1 MANLHNPDI
10 SSPGDTPG
18 PPGAFSEVIETLER
32 QRADGLHDGAQ
43 AYVSRFGE
51 PLLDVAVGESDPVG
65 APGRALERDDVM
77 LWYSSGKPVTTTAVL
92 QLWERGRLE
101 LDDPVAEYVEGWGA
115 GKERVTLRHV
125 LTHTGGFTMA
135 GRGELFDTDVPYAEA
150 VARIAAHPAEWEPGT
165 KAGYHPTSGWKILG
179 AVVEAV
185 DGRPIDRY
193 LADEVFGPAGMKE
206 SRLGIPPG
214 EQAALGQRLVPV
226 AWKGHALAV
235 QVDGGLQMVPYHIER
250 IHNQSWHVAKVEPG
264 GGMRGPAREL
274 GRFYESLLGFAP
286 PVLEPR
292 TVEVMAA
299 VHRYGLPDV
308 IFGGMKTPWGL
319 GVQVAGGMSGG
330 PGRRAFGHGGM
341 ASSRGLADP
350 DAGLVAVLV
359 ANGLPDPI
367 KNEQRMFA
375 FTDAVY
381 RAFGDE
387 LAPLRLAARPMSD
400 AFRPST

>member
-1 MANLHNPDI
+1 MTNPRDLDN
-10 SSPGDTPG
+10 P
-18 PPGAFSEVIETLER
+18 AFDEVLETLER
-32 QRADGLHDGAQ
+32 QRTEGLHDGAQ
-43 AYVSRFGE
+43 VYVSRLGE
-51 PLLDVAVGESDPVG
+51 PLLDAAVGES

-77 LWYSSGKPVTTTAVL
+77 LLYSSGKPVTTTAVL
-92 QLWERGRLE
+92 QLWEQGRLG
-101 LDDPVAEYVEGWGA
+101 LDDRVADYVAGWGA

-135 GRGELFDTDVPYAEA
+135 GRGELFDKDVPYAEA

-193 LADEVFGPAGMKE
+193 AADEVFGPAGMKQ
-206 SRLGIPPG
+206 SRLGVPVD
-214 EQAALGQRLVPV
+214 EQAALGPRLVPV
-226 AWKGHALAV
+226 AWKGHAVAI
-235 QVDGGLQMVPYHIER
+235 QDSNGLRMLPYHIER
-250 IHNQSWHVAKVEPG
+250 IHNEAWHIAKVEPG

-274 GRFYESLLGFAP
+274 GRLYESLLGFGP
-286 PVLEPR
+286 PLLEPR

-299 VHRYGLPDV
+299 VHRYGLPDI

-330 PGRRAFGHGGM
+330 PGRRAFGHSGM
-341 ASSRGLADP
+341 ASSRGFADP

-359 ANGLPDPI
+359 CNGLPDPI
-367 KNEQRMFA
+367 RNEQRMSA
-375 FTDAVY
+375 FTDGVY
-381 RAFGDE
+381 RAFGDG
-387 LAPLRLAARPMSD
+387 LAHVRLANRPLPD
-400 AFRPST
+400 ALRPST

>member
-1 MANLHNPDI
+1 MANPDKT
-10 SSPGDTPG
+10 DNLLF
-18 PPGAFSEVIETLER
+18 AEVVETLER
-32 QRADGLHDGAQ
+32 QRAEGLHDGAQ

-51 PLLDVAVGESDPVG
+51 PLLDLAIGES

-92 QLWERGRLE
+92 QLGERGRLG
-101 LDDPVAEYVEGWGA
+101 LDDLVADYIAGWGA
-115 GKERVTLRHV
+115 GKERVTVRHV

-135 GRGELFDTDVPYAEA
+135 RRGEMFDKDVSYSEA

-193 LADEVFGPAGMKE
+193 VADEVLGPAGMKQ
-206 SRLGIPPG
+206 SRLGVPPD
-214 EQAALGQRLVPV
+214 EQAALGPRLVPV
-226 AWKGHALAV
+226 AWKGHAIAF
-235 QVDGGLQMVPYHIER
+235 QDGDGLRMVPYHIER
-250 IHNQSWHVAKVEPG
+250 IHNEVWHVAKVEPG

-274 GRFYESLLGFAP
+274 GRFYESLLGFGP

-308 IFGGMKTPWGL
+308 VFAGQKLPWGL
-319 GVQVAGGMSGG
+319 GVQVAGSFSGG
-330 PGRRAFGHGGM
+330 PGRRAFGHSGM

-350 DAGLVAVLV
+350 DAGLVSVFV
-359 ANGLPDPI
+359 ANGLPDPLR
-367 KNEQRMFA
+367 NEQRIYE

-381 RAFGDE
+381 TALGEEVARF
-387 LAPLRLAARPMSD
+387 RLPARPLPE
-400 AFRPST
+400 AFRLTR

>member
-1 MANLHNPDI
+1 MGNLHK
-10 SSPGDTPG
+10 PGKWPFD
-18 PPGAFSEVIETLER
+18 EVVETLER
-32 QRADGLHDGAQ
+32 QRAEGLHDGAQ

-51 PLLDVAVGESDPVG
+51 PLLDVAIGES

-77 LWYSSGKPVTTTAVL
+77 MWYSSGKPVTTTAVL
-92 QLWERGRLE
+92 HLWERGQLG
-101 LDDPVAEYVEGWGA
+101 LDDPVAEYVAGWGA

-125 LTHTGGFTMA
+125 LIHTGGFTMA
-135 GRGELFDTDVPYAEA
+135 GRGELFDTDVSYAEA

-193 LADEVFGPAGMKE
+193 VADEVLGPAGMKE
-206 SRLGIPPG
+206 SRLGVPLQ
-214 EQAALGQRLVPV
+214 EQAALGPRLVPV
-226 AWKGHALAV
+226 AWKGHAIAAQL
-235 QVDGGLQMVPYHIER
+235 DGGLQMIPYHIER
-250 IHNQSWHVAKVEPG
+250 IHNEAWHVAKVEPG

-274 GRFYESLLGFAP
+274 GRLYESLLGNGAP
-286 PVLEPR
+286 LLEPR

-350 DAGLVAVLV
+350 DAGLVMVLV
-359 ANGLPDPI
+359 TNGLPDPI
-367 KNEQRMFA
+367 RNEQRMFA
-375 FTDAVY
+375 FTDGVY

-387 LAPLRLAARPMSD
+387 LAHLRLPARPMPE
-400 AFRPST
+400 AFRPSGGSLST

>member
-1 MANLHNPDI
+1 MANPDKT
-10 SSPGDTPG
+10 DNLLF
-18 PPGAFSEVIETLER
+18 AEVVETLER
-32 QRADGLHDGAQ
+32 QRAEGLHDGAQ

-51 PLLDVAVGESDPVG
+51 PLLDLAIGES

-92 QLWERGRLE
+92 QLWERGRLG
-101 LDDPVAEYVEGWGA
+101 LDDLVADYIAGWGA
-115 GKERVTLRHV
+115 GKERVTVRHV

-135 GRGELFDTDVPYAEA
+135 RRGEMFDKDVSYSEA

-179 AVVEAV
+179 AIVEAV

-193 LADEVFGPAGMKE
+193 VADEVLAPAGIKE
-206 SRLGIPPG
+206 SRLGVPVE
-214 EQAALGQRLVPV
+214 EQEALGDRLVPV
-226 AWKGHALAV
+226 HWKGHALA
-235 QVDGGLQMVPYHIER
+235 LQDESGVRMVPHHIEE
-250 IHNQSWHVAKVEPG
+250 IPKPPWHAGHGEPG

-274 GRFYESLLGFAP
+274 GRFYESLLGFGP

-308 IFGGMKTPWGL
+308 VFAGQKLPWGL
-319 GVQVAGGMSGG
+319 GVQVAGSFSGG
-330 PGRRAFGHGGM
+330 PGRRAFGHSGM

-350 DAGLVAVLV
+350 DAGLVSVFV
-359 ANGLPDPI
+359 ANGLPDPLR
-367 KNEQRMFA
+367 NEQRIYE

-381 RAFGDE
+381 TALGEEVARF
-387 LAPLRLAARPMSD
+387 RLPARPLPE
-400 AFRPST
+400 AFRLTR

>member
-1 MANLHNPDI
+1 MANTHKPDKT
-10 SSPGDTPG
+10 S
-18 PPGAFSEVIETLER
+18 FSEVVDTLEH
-32 QRADGLHDGAQ
+32 QRVDGLHDGAQ

-51 PLLDVAVGESDPVG
+51 PLLDIAVGES

-92 QLWERGRLE
+92 QLWEQGRLG
-101 LDDPVAEYVEGWGA
+101 LDDRVAGYVPGWGA
-115 GKERVTLRHV
+115 GKERVTIRQV
-125 LTHTGGFTMA
+125 LIHTGGFTMA

-185 DGRPIDRY
+185 DGRSIDRY
-193 LADEVFGPAGMKE
+193 VAAEVLGPAGMKE
-206 SRLGIPPG
+206 SRLGVPPG
-214 EQAALGQRLVPV
+214 EQAALGDRLVPV
-226 AWKGHALAV
+226 HWKGHALAV
-235 QVDGGLQMVPYHIER
+235 QDDQGLRMVPYHIER
-250 IHNQSWHVAKVEPG
+250 IHNEAWHVAKVEPG

-274 GRFYESLLGFAP
+274 GRLYESLLGFGP
-286 PVLEPR
+286 PLLEPR
-292 TVEVMAA
+292 TVEVMGA
-299 VHRYGLPDV
+299 VHRYGLPDI

-319 GVQVAGGMSGG
+319 GVQVAGGLSGG

-350 DAGLVAVLV
+350 DAGLVMVLV
-359 ANGLPDPI
+359 ANGLPDPLR
-367 KNEQRMFA
+367 NEQRMFA
-375 FTDAVY
+375 FTDGVY

-387 LAPLRLAARPMSD
+387 LAHLRFPARPMSE

>member
-1 MANLHNPDI
+1 MANPDKT
-10 SSPGDTPG
+10 DNLLF
-18 PPGAFSEVIETLER
+18 AEVVETLER
-32 QRADGLHDGAQ
+32 QRAEGLHDGAQ

-51 PLLDVAVGESDPVG
+51 PLLDLAIGES

-92 QLWERGRLE
+92 QLGERGRLG
-101 LDDPVAEYVEGWGA
+101 LDDLVADYIAGWGA
-115 GKERVTLRHV
+115 GKERVTVRHV

-135 GRGELFDTDVPYAEA
+135 RRGEMFDKDVSYSEA

-193 LADEVFGPAGMKE
+193 VADEVLGPAGMKQ
-206 SRLGIPPG
+206 SRLGVPPD
-214 EQAALGQRLVPV
+214 EQAALGPRLVPV
-226 AWKGHALAV
+226 AWKGHAIAF
-235 QVDGGLQMVPYHIER
+235 QDGDGLRMVPYHIER
-250 IHNQSWHVAKVEPG
+250 IHNEVWHVAKVEPG

-274 GRFYESLLGFAP
+274 GRFYESLLGFGP
-286 PVLEPR
+286 PLLEPR

-308 IFGGMKTPWGL
+308 IFGGQKTPWGL

-330 PGRRAFGHGGM
+330 PGRRAFGHGGVAAPRGM
-341 ASSRGLADP
+341 AHP
-350 DAGLVAVLV
+350 
-359 ANGLPDPI
+359 
-367 KNEQRMFA
+367 
-375 FTDAVY
+375 
-381 RAFGDE
+381 
-387 LAPLRLAARPMSD
+387 AARPGLVPVARAPPD
-400 AFRPST
+400 PHRHA

>member
-1 MANLHNPDI
+1 MTIPPNPDN
-10 SSPGDTPG
+10 PAFG
-18 PPGAFSEVIETLER
+18 PLLETLEH
-32 QRADGLHDGAQ
+32 QRAEGLHDGAQ

-51 PLLDVAVGESDPVG
+51 PLLDVAIGES

-92 QLWERGRLE
+92 QLWERGRLG
-101 LDDPVAEYVEGWGA
+101 LDDRVADYVAGWGA

-135 GRGELFDTDVPYAEA
+135 GRGELFDQDLPYAEA

-193 LADEVFGPAGMKE
+193 VADEVLGPAGMKE
-206 SRLGIPPG
+206 SRLGVPVE
-214 EQAALGQRLVPV
+214 EQAALGPRLVPV
-226 AWKGHALAV
+226 AWKGHAIAIS
-235 QVDGGLQMVPYHIER
+235 DDNGLRMLPYHIER
-250 IHNQSWHVAKVEPG
+250 IHNEAWHVAKVEPG

-274 GRFYESLLGFAP
+274 GRLYESLLGFGP
-286 PVLEPR
+286 PLLEPR

-299 VHRYGLPDV
+299 VHRYGLADV

-341 ASSRGLADP
+341 ASSRGFADP

-359 ANGLPDPI
+359 CNGLPDPLR
-367 KNEQRMFA
+367 NEQRMSA
-375 FTDAVY
+375 FTDGVY

-387 LAPLRLAARPMSD
+387 LAHLRLPNRPVPD

>member
-1 MANLHNPDI
+1 MANPRNPDK
-10 SSPGDTPG
+10 PFLD
-18 PPGAFSEVIETLER
+18 EVVETLER
-32 QRADGLHDGAQ
+32 QRTEGLHDGAQ

-51 PLLDVAVGESDPVG
+51 PLLDVAVGES

-77 LWYSSGKPVTTTAVL
+77 MWYSSGKPVTTTAVL
-92 QLWERGRLE
+92 QLWERGRLG
-101 LDDPVAEYVEGWGA
+101 LDDPVAEYVAGWGA
-115 GKERVTLRHV
+115 GKERVTVRHV
-125 LTHTGGFTMA
+125 LIHTGGFTMA

-179 AVVEAV
+179 AIVEAI

-193 LADEVFGPAGMKE
+193 VAEEVLAPAGMKE
-206 SRLGIPPG
+206 SRLGVPPD
-214 EQAALGQRLVPV
+214 EQAALGDRLVPV
-226 AWKGHALAV
+226 AWKGHALAM
-235 QVDGGLQMVPYHIER
+235 QVEGGLQMVPYHIER
-250 IHNQSWHVAKVEPG
+250 IHNEAWHVAKVEPG

-274 GRFYESLLGFAP
+274 GLLYESLLGFGP
-286 PVLEPR
+286 PLLEPR

-299 VHRYGLPDV
+299 VHRYGLADV
-308 IFGGMKTPWGL
+308 IFGGQKTPWGL

-350 DAGLVAVLV
+350 EAGLVAVLV

-367 KNEQRMFA
+367 QNERRMFA
-375 FTDAVY
+375 FIDGVY

-387 LAPLRLAARPMSD
+387 LAHLRLPARSMSE

>member
-1 MANLHNPDI
+1 MANPHKPDK
-10 SSPGDTPG
+10 P
-18 PPGAFSEVIETLER
+18 AFAEVVDTLER
-32 QRADGLHDGAQ
+32 QREDGLHDGAQ
-43 AYVSRFGE
+43 VYVSRFGE
-51 PLLDVAVGESDPVG
+51 PLLDVAVGESV
-65 APGRALERDDVM
+65 PGRALERDDVM
-77 LWYSSGKPVTTTAVL
+77 MWYSSGKPVTTTAVL
-92 QLWERGRLE
+92 QMWEQGRLG
-101 LDDPVAEYVEGWGA
+101 LDDPVAEYVAGWGA
-115 GKERVTLRHV
+115 GKERVTIRHV

-135 GRGELFDTDVPYAEA
+135 RQGELFDTDVSYAEA

-206 SRLGIPPG
+206 SRLGIPAD
-214 EQAALGQRLVPV
+214 EQAALGDRLVPV
-226 AWKGHALAV
+226 AWKGHAFAV
-235 QVDGGLQMVPYHIER
+235 QDDSGLRMVPYHIER
-250 IHNQSWHVAKVEPG
+250 IHNAVWHVAKVEPG
-264 GGMRGPAREL
+264 GGTRGPAREL
-274 GRFYESLLGFAP
+274 GRFYESLLGFGP
-286 PVLEPR
+286 PLLDPR
-292 TVEVMAA
+292 TVEVMGA

-308 IFGGMKTPWGL
+308 IFGGQKTPWGL

-350 DAGLVAVLV
+350 DAGLVLVLV

-367 KNEQRMFA
+367 KNERRMFA
-375 FTDAVY
+375 FTDGVY

-387 LAPLRLAARPMSD
+387 LAHLRLPAKPMS
-400 AFRPST
+400 

>member
-1 MANLHNPDI
+1 MANPRNPGN
-10 SSPGDTPG
+10 S
-18 PPGAFSEVIETLER
+18 AFAAVVDALER
-32 QRADGLHDGAQ
+32 QRAEGLHDGAQ

-51 PLLDVAVGESDPVG
+51 PLLDVAIGES

-77 LWYSSGKPVTTTAVL
+77 LWYSSGKPVTTSAVL
-92 QLWERGRLE
+92 QLWERGRLG
-101 LDDPVAEYVEGWGA
+101 LDDRVAEYIPGWGA

-125 LTHTGGFTMA
+125 LIHTGGFTMA
-135 GRGELFDTDVPYAEA
+135 GRGELFDADVSYAEA

-193 LADEVFGPAGMKE
+193 VADEVLGPAGMKE
-206 SRLGIPPG
+206 SRLGVPLG
-214 EQAALGQRLVPV
+214 EQAALGARLVPV

-235 QVDGGLQMVPYHIER
+235 QDEDGLRMVPYHIEE
-250 IHNQSWHVAKVEPG
+250 IHNQPWHVAKAEPG

-274 GRFYESLLGFAP
+274 GRLYESLLGFGP
-286 PVLEPR
+286 PVLEHR

-350 DAGLVAVLV
+350 DAGLVMVLV
-359 ANGLPDPI
+359 TNGLPDPI
-367 KNEQRMFA
+367 RNEQRMFA
-375 FTDAVY
+375 FTDGVY
-381 RAFGDE
+381 QAFGDE
-387 LAPLRLAARPMSD
+387 LARLRLPARSVSE